1 MAYVKSADIS
11 EITRS
16 MLRCPWLKDT
26 YCTKELKEAMTHAL
40 LPLSYYQSPKE
51 EFPLKPE
58 CWRQHLG
65 KLNLVP
71 SCYSKKFEMYTHWL
85 TVYDRRKEREN
96 EKMLRKMR
104 DNARYLKE
112 GTHIPNCY
120 PPMSKLA
127 TRYQVGSRPFEP
139 IIDPQKWQRLKELTE
154 MLKSPREDE
163 QSYAAHAL
171 GCLGSRDKFVMEALW
186 QVAHSG
192 KKKVKYEAYRTLAI
206 LGCLNK
212 HVIQAFI
219 KQLKGKNEGRRMEM
233 LMGLRAA
240 LNSWAAGPKDK
251 KIQIGDEETLV
262 DVLQTV
268 IKNSSHEAAL
278 EAALCLGFLRP
289 CSQMAQEFLLEC
301 LGQRPKTQQMKA
313 LRMLV
318 KVMHVHSAAVITAIL
333 DQLCSAVILEDRFE
347 AIQMLRIFG
356 LEKIQAHGLE
366 EITFDLLKRKTHN
379 EPFHAVRQAV
389 AEAIEDLKM
398 KPMMLNLMEE
408 QLMDPNPAA
417 RQEAVISLGVL
428 GIRGSQVFYLLL
440 DMLDTEEN
448 QAMKKSLQETLILC
462 ASTDPWIQNML
473 KNKVFYVYE
482 APKTNEKAKPTG
494 FWKEP
499 EKPEEL
505 NIQDFRLAKLNPLL
519 IAKSIS
525 KSDQKKK
532 LHDFPPCFPKP
543 QKETPQVTGPWEPG
557 IRKQLRI
564 LAQSSK

>member
-1 MAYVKSADIS
+1 MAHVKSADIS
-11 EITRS
+11 EITTS

-26 YCTKELKEAMTHAL
+26 YYTKELKEAMTHTL

-58 CWRQHLG
+58 CWRQHRG
-65 KLNLVP
+65 KLNLIP

-85 TVYDRRKEREN
+85 TVYDRQKEREN

-104 DNARYLKE
+104 ENARYLKE
-112 GTHIPNCY
+112 
-120 PPMSKLA
+120 
-127 TRYQVGSRPFEP
+127 
-139 IIDPQKWQRLKELTE
+139 ELTE

-219 KQLKGKNEGRRMEM
+219 KELKGKNEGRRMET

-240 LNSWAAGPKDK
+240 LNSWAAVPKDK
-251 KIQIGDEETLV
+251 RIQIGDEETLV

-268 IKNSSHEAAL
+268 IKNSSHDAAL

-289 CSQMAQEFLLEC
+289 CSQMAQEFLMEC

-347 AIQMLRIFG
+347 AIQMLRIIG

-482 APKTNEKAKPTG
+482 APKTNEKTKPTG

-532 LHDFPPCFPKP
+532 MHAFPPCFPKP

>member
-1 MAYVKSADIS
+1 MARVKSADIS
-11 EITRS
+11 EITRT
-16 MLRCPWLKDT
+16 MLRYPWLKDT
-26 YCTKELKEAMTHAL
+26 YYTKELKEVMTHAL

-51 EFPLKPE
+51 EFPLQPE
-58 CWRQHLG
+58 CWRQHRG

-85 TVYDRRKEREN
+85 TVYDWQKEREN

-163 QSYAAHAL
+163 QFYAAHAL

-219 KQLKGKNEGRRMEM
+219 KELKGKNEGRRMET

-240 LNSWAAGPKDK
+240 LNSWAAVPKDK
-251 KIQIGDEETLV
+251 RIQIGDEETLV

-347 AIQMLRIFG
+347 AIQMLRIIG

-494 FWKEP
+494 FWKES

-532 LHDFPPCFPKP
+532 LHAFSPCFRKP
-543 QKETPQVTGPWEPG
+543 QKETPEVTGPWEPG

>member
-1 MAYVKSADIS
+1 
-11 EITRS
+11 
-16 MLRCPWLKDT
+16 
-26 YCTKELKEAMTHAL
+26 MTHAL

-104 DNARYLKE
+104 HNARYLKE

-127 TRYQVGSRPFEP
+127 TRYQ
-139 IIDPQKWQRLKELTE
+139 
-154 MLKSPREDE
+154 
-163 QSYAAHAL
+163 AL

-251 KIQIGDEETLV
+251 RIQIGDEETLV

-347 AIQMLRIFG
+347 AIQMLRICG

-379 EPFHAVRQAV
+379 EPFHGVRQAV

-543 QKETPQVTGPWEPG
+543 QKETPQVTGPWEPE

>member
-26 YCTKELKEAMTHAL
+26 YCTKGKAGMNRNR
-40 LPLSYYQSPKE
+40 SPKE

-139 IIDPQKWQRLKELTE
+139 IIDPQKWQRLKVRTLVGRR
-154 MLKSPREDE
+154 MGRLPPG
-163 QSYAAHAL
+163 
-171 GCLGSRDKFVMEALW
+171 GCLYFGLTQSFSPQSLP
-186 QVAHSG
+186 
-192 KKKVKYEAYRTLAI
+192 KVKYEAYRTLAI

-251 KIQIGDEETLV
+251 RIQIGDEETLV

-301 LGQRPKTQQMKA
+301 LGQRPQTQQMKA

-408 QLMDPNPAA
+408 QILG
-417 RQEAVISLGVL
+417 SLTCLCQGVL

-473 KNKVFYVYE
+473 KNKVFCVYE

>member
-1 MAYVKSADIS
+1 MAYVKSADSS

-16 MLRCPWLKDT
+16 MLRYPWLKDT
-26 YCTKELKEAMTHAL
+26 YYTKGEAGMDRNR
-40 LPLSYYQSPKE
+40 SPKE

-58 CWRQHLG
+58 CWRQHRG
-65 KLNLVP
+65 KLNLIP

-85 TVYDRRKEREN
+85 TVYDQRKEREN

-112 GTHIPNCY
+112 GTHIPNYY

-139 IIDPQKWQRLKELTE
+139 IIDPQKWQRLKVRTLVGRR
-154 MLKSPREDE
+154 MGRLPPG
-163 QSYAAHAL
+163 
-171 GCLGSRDKFVMEALW
+171 GCLYFGLTQSFSAQSLP
-186 QVAHSG
+186 
-192 KKKVKYEAYRTLAI
+192 KVKYEAYRTLAI

-219 KQLKGKNEGRRMEM
+219 KELKGKNEGRRMET

-240 LNSWAAGPKDK
+240 LNSWAAVPKDK
-251 KIQIGDEETLV
+251 RIQIGDEETLV

-268 IKNSSHEAAL
+268 MKNSSHEAAL

-313 LRMLV
+313 LRILV
-318 KVMHVHSAAVITAIL
+318 KVMHVHSTAVITAIL

-347 AIQMLRIFG
+347 AIQMLRIIG

-379 EPFHAVRQAV
+379 EPFHVRSQ
-389 AEAIEDLKM
+389 L
-398 KPMMLNLMEE
+398 PSPGCPNL

-440 DMLDTEEN
+440 DMLDMEEN

-482 APKTNEKAKPTG
+482 APKTNEKAKPTR

-499 EKPEEL
+499 EKPEEI

-532 LHDFPPCFPKP
+532 LHAFPPCFPKP
-543 QKETPQVTGPWEPG
+543 QKETPEVTGPWEPG

>member
-1 MAYVKSADIS
+1 
-11 EITRS
+11 
-16 MLRCPWLKDT
+16 
-26 YCTKELKEAMTHAL
+26 MTHAL

-127 TRYQVGSRPFEP
+127 TRYQ
-139 IIDPQKWQRLKELTE
+139 
-154 MLKSPREDE
+154 
-163 QSYAAHAL
+163 AL

-251 KIQIGDEETLV
+251 RIQIGDEETLV

-347 AIQMLRIFG
+347 AIQMLRICG

-379 EPFHAVRQAV
+379 EPFHGVRQAV

-440 DMLDTEEN
+440 DMLDMEEN

-543 QKETPQVTGPWEPG
+543 QKETPQVTGPWEPE

>member
-154 MLKSPREDE
+154 MLKSLREDE

-251 KIQIGDEETLV
+251 RIQIGDEETLV

>member
-1 MAYVKSADIS
+1 MAHVKSADIS
-11 EITRS
+11 EITTS

-26 YCTKELKEAMTHAL
+26 YYTKELKEAMTHTL

-58 CWRQHLG
+58 CWRQHRG
-65 KLNLVP
+65 KLNLIP

-85 TVYDRRKEREN
+85 TVYDRQKEREN

-104 DNARYLKE
+104 ENARYLKE

-127 TRYQVGSRPFEP
+127 TRYQVGSRAFEP

-219 KQLKGKNEGRRMEM
+219 KELKGKNEGRRMET

-240 LNSWAAGPKDK
+240 LNSWAAVPKDK
-251 KIQIGDEETLV
+251 RIQIGDEETLV

-268 IKNSSHEAAL
+268 IKNSSHDAAL

-289 CSQMAQEFLLEC
+289 CSQMAQEFLMEC

-347 AIQMLRIFG
+347 AIQMLRIIG

-482 APKTNEKAKPTG
+482 APKTNEKTKPTG

-532 LHDFPPCFPKP
+532 MHAFPPCFPKP

>member
-251 KIQIGDEETLV
+251 RIQIGDEETLV

-301 LGQRPKTQQMKA
+301 LGQRPQTQQMKA

-473 KNKVFYVYE
+473 KNKVFCVYE